1 MPSSFLTIILHINI
15 YIYIYQGGDDDDD
28 DDYEN
33 GDGMIAP
40 FNPRFRDTVQTRL
53 PTVGYLFVFHD
64 FRFPFP
70 YSIRSLLQTSIY
82 FEEKVG
88 EFKKLFFYK
97 NKYIYFF
104 LNDLK
109 DSIVQPTLDAT

>member
-1 MPSSFLTIILHINI
+1 MCIYAFEFFNHYLAYKYI
-15 YIYIYQGGDDDDD
+15 YIYIRQGGDDDDDD

-40 FNPRFRDTVQTRL
+40 FNIHFRDTVQTRV

-64 FRFPFP
+64 FHFLFP
-70 YSIRSLLQTSIY
+70 YSIRSLLQMSIF

-88 EFKKLFFYK
+88 EFKKLSVY
-97 NKYIYFF
+97 
-104 LNDLK
+104 
-109 DSIVQPTLDAT
+109 